1 MMLTFAPKSIVR
13 TLVAVVGIIVVLVII
28 LVVIMVMMQGALTA
42 ALVVPVFRIGAVSK
56 PLGDVTLVLITIVAS
71 TIRICNARHASA
83 LVTPPPHAISLH
95 RHCSSP
101 NI

>member
-1 MMLTFAPKSIVR
+1 MVR
-13 TLVAVVGIIVVLVII
+13 ILVVLIVI
-28 LVVIMVMMQGALTA
+28 LVVIAVVMQGDLTA
-42 ALVVPVFRIGAVSK
+42 ALVVPVFRIGAVTP
-56 PLGDVTLVLITIVAS
+56 PLGDVTLVLIIIVAS

-95 RHCSSP
+95 RHYSSP